1 MWKLCC
7 LKKNYGCG
15 YFMYHAY
22 VVVSKCQ
29 ASAKSYAQARPCNGL
44 NLQEV
49 LFSLF
54 MIFFVFLVPTN
65 WNSDLFKFWQELSSL
80 RLK

>member
-1 MWKLCC
+1 
-7 LKKNYGCG
+7 
-15 YFMYHAY
+15 MYHAY

-54 MIFFVFLVPTN
+54 MIFFYCFFGANKLE
-65 WNSDLFKFWQELSSL
+65 F
-80 RLK
+80 

>member
-1 MWKLCC
+1 
-7 LKKNYGCG
+7 
-15 YFMYHAY
+15 MYHAY

-54 MIFFVFLVPTN
+54 MIFFCFFGANKLE
-65 WNSDLFKFWQELSSL
+65 F
-80 RLK
+80 